1 MAELTLSLQETD
13 LLEPEA
19 GWDHKTE
26 PTLFQEES
34 LCWTMGEMEREIESH
49 YFLLPVLLISITHI
63 QVVSKLT
70 SASRHKIQSEGPRL
84 IWQLFARG
92 HSFLAFQR
100 RDYTFTETLDA
111 HALDQPKKK
120 KVLRLVLCFSPFLHN
135 PATGNPSKITTHHSI
150 PYLATHTHTPYTR
163 NAPSSFVHFRKIRP
177 TLSPAGKPHLW
188 EALLTSALS

>member
-1 MAELTLSLQETD
+1 MAELPFSLQETD

-34 LCWTMGEMEREIESH
+34 LCWMMGEMEREIESH
-49 YFLLPVLLISITHI
+49 YFLLPALLISITHI

-70 SASRHKIQSEGPRL
+70 SASRHKVQSEGPRL
-84 IWQLFARG
+84 IWQLFAGG

-100 RDYTFTETLDA
+100 RNYTFTETLDA

-120 KVLRLVLCFSPFLHN
+120 KSLTLSSLFFPISSQSSHREPLQNHDPPFRSL
-135 PATGNPSKITTHHSI
+135 PC
-150 PYLATHTHTPYTR
+150 HTHTPLTPEMPR
-163 NAPSSFVHFRKIRP
+163 PLSSILGKSDPS
-177 TLSPAGKPHLW
+177 
-188 EALLTSALS
+188 